1 MSMHLCPPCTQDCA
15 QGRMCP
21 ARKLTEADLDAWH
34 PRHAP
39 PLHIVRVEK
48 PGEEI
53 IFLGRDPAELPELT
67 RHEPDAFEHSAWE
80 ESFPAW
86 LADQPSPRSWFWND
100 FVLALLG
107 VALIAWT
114 VLEGMP

>member
-15 QGRMCP
+15 QGRACP
-21 ARKLTEADLDAWH
+21 ARKLAEADLEALH
-34 PRHAP
+34 PRRAS

-53 IFLGRDPAELPELT
+53 IFLGREPDEPMELT
-67 RHEPDAFEHSAWE
+67 RDELAAVGHSAWE
-80 ESFPAW
+80 AP
-86 LADQPSPRSWFWND
+86 LRIRMVDQPSERSYFWSD
-100 FVLALLG
+100 FAVALLG